1 MELSEVRATPGVLI
15 HRWSGGPVQDTKHEI
30 DEIIPIDFPISG
42 WTQPGH
48 EVGSNRTCGFLVGNT
63 SYIIYIYVLYIS
75 DITII

>member
-1 MELSEVRATPGVLI
+1 M
-15 HRWSGGPVQDTKHEI
+15 SGGRVQDIKHEI

-42 WTQPGH
+42 WTEPGD

-63 SYIIYIYVLYIS
+63 SYIYIHIIYVYHISYIYVYVIYIT